1 MNFTDQLIFPS
12 IENTLSFIWLFTNEE
27 LAFKFALFTG
37 TIYNQLDCEECNHP
51 MLINADTSKNFGY
64 KWICP
69 QCGKTKSILY
79 GSIFYSAK
87 IPLCKIFHLLYC
99 WAYQYSCKD
108 TAREVGVSPNTVT
121 YYFTLFRKACDAY
134 VLSMNGLVVGGPG
147 KTVQIDETLMCRRK
161 YHVGRLLKQVWIF
174 GGICVEDKKF
184 FCLVVPDRTKET
196 LEAEIRK
203 HVLPETRIVSDCW
216 KAYAFLDDESDYE
229 HQTVN
234 HSQNF
239 VDPET
244 KANTQMVERLWRE
257 LKRINKRYEGI
268 PVSKVN
274 EHISEFMWRC
284 NAIENENQ
292 KFLYAIKLIADTKF
306 TRIDDCE
313 EEEEGEE

>member
-1 MNFTDQLIFPS
+1 MQINFNNQSFWPP
-12 IENTLSFIWLFTNEE
+12 IENTLSLIWLFTNEE
-27 LAFKFALFTG
+27 LAFKFALSSNL
-37 TIYNQLDCEECNHP
+37 IYDHMVCENCNLF
-51 MLINADTSKNFGY
+51 MLIKADSSKNFGN

-69 QCGKTKSILY
+69 HCCKTKSILY
-79 GSIFYSAK
+79 GSIFYLSK
-87 IPLCKIFHLLYC
+87 IPLCKILHLLYC

-108 TAREVGVSPNTVT
+108 SAREVGVSQNTVT
-121 YYFTLFRKACDAY
+121 YYFTLFRNACDAY
-134 VLSMNGLVVGGPG
+134 VLSLDGFVVGGQG

-161 YHVGRLLKQVWIF
+161 YNVGRMMKQVWIF
-174 GGICVEDKKF
+174 GGICVEDRRF
-184 FCLVVPDRTKET
+184 FCLVVPDRTRET

-216 KAYAFLDDESDYE
+216 KAYTFLDDESDYE

-234 HSQNF
+234 HSHNF

-244 KANTQMVERLWRE
+244 KANTQMFERLWRE

-268 PVSKVN
+268 PVNKVN

-284 NAIENENQ
+284 NAIEDENR

-306 TRIDDCE
+306 TRISDCSDE
-313 EEEEGEE
+313 EEE

>member
-1 MNFTDQLIFPS
+1 MNFGEQFLWPS
-12 IENTLSFIWLFTNEE
+12 IENTLSLIWLFTNEE
-27 LAFKFALFTG
+27 FAFKFASYSG
-37 TIYNQLDCEECNHP
+37 AIYNQMNCEECNNP
-51 MLINADTSKNFGY
+51 MQINTDPSKNFGH

-69 QCGKTKSILY
+69 LCGKTKSVLY
-79 GSIFYSAK
+79 GSIFYLAK

-108 TAREVGVSPNTVT
+108 TAREVGVSQNTVT
-121 YYFTLFRKACDAY
+121 YYFTLFRNACDAY
-134 VLSMNGLVVGGPG
+134 VLSMNDFAVGGPG

-161 YHVGRLLKQVWIF
+161 YHVGRMLKQVWIF
-174 GGICVEDKKF
+174 GGICVEDQKF

-203 HVLPETRIVSDCW
+203 HIQPETRIISDCW

-234 HSQNF
+234 HSKNF

-244 KANTQMVERLWRE
+244 KANTQMIERLWRE

-268 PVSKVN
+268 PVAKVK
-274 EHISEFMWRC
+274 EHISEFMWRR
-284 NAIENENQ
+284 NEIEDKNR
-292 KFLYAIKLIADTKF
+292 KFFYAIKLIAETKF
-306 TRIDDCE
+306 IRVDDCE
-313 EEEEGEE
+313 EEEERDE